1 MSENSSSRGWVRA
14 LLVPVAYSLL
24 VGLTGLAALATAWG
38 RQADDPAW
46 FSLLVFAI
54 LSFLIQRSSF
64 HLGSPISRSLAGVID
79 LAAVL
84 ALGPAGGAAV
94 AALSGSAYLTLNAL
108 HRRQFSAY
116 RLVQLPLFVAG
127 LKSWIALLVG
137 TMLSGASPAL
147 FTSQGLALAL
157 GPEIGAGALL
167 IGAACLAWFALDH
180 IGWGLLDY
188 FEGGA
193 EQLRVFVQDTI
204 PRALYVELLPLP
216 FSLVVALAYLYLGWI
231 AFSLLAVG
239 IVAVAMLAQ
248 RWATVRQELEQ
259 RVAELSTLE
268 QVSQAIAM
276 AQLDVDAI
284 CKLIYEHAHEIMDT
298 TIFHLG
304 LFEGQEYTLRLWINQ
319 GREQLLR
326 SFHLNPG
333 VGLVNFLRE
342 NKEPILV
349 RDFEK
354 ELDSLPAK
362 PVYTAEHPPRSAL
375 FVPLMMG
382 EEVVGVLSVQSF
394 QPHAYGTS
402 ETRILSAMGNQ
413 AAMALQK
420 ALLYENMRKRAR
432 QLETIQEVSRQVAA
446 LIELDQ
452 VFKGVVDLIRENFDY
467 YYVTIY
473 TTDAQRR
480 RISFQ
485 ASSKADQQ
493 QVAEDVAWGQGLIG
507 WVAEHGQSV
516 TVNNVESD
524 TRYRCVKALE
534 ETRSEMAV
542 PLIVDG
548 EPVGVLDVQ
557 SDQVDAFGSDDLF
570 ILETLG
576 QQVAL
581 AIQKARLYEAER
593 QQAWLSTA
601 LLQVAEVANRVSDM
615 DDVLSTIVRLVPL
628 LVGVDRCAVLL
639 REPAS
644 GVFVPAKTYGLDP
657 EQRASF
663 ESRQFRPE
671 EMPALVQMEAAPA
684 PILVNLERDP
694 HLIAPGLAREFQI
707 QEIVFLPLLAQGE
720 LLGVIL
726 VGYAGLAH
734 TFSERMIEMLSGMAN
749 QASTVIHNARL
760 VQAQQE
766 EAYTSMALLQV
777 ADAINRAPD
786 LTEALAA
793 IARITPILL
802 GVEACAFM
810 LWESKAELFL
820 PHAQHGFRE
829 ERLAAFQAMRL
840 TRDTSPVSDLLDG
853 ASHVIV
859 DGSAVGKFD
868 SRELGEIAEGHLLLV
883 LPMWTRGELVGVML
897 ADCSATESHRLDRWM
912 SILGGIAGQA
922 AIAVEN
928 DLLLQEAAEQERMK
942 QELEVARRIQTSFLP
957 DRTPTAP
964 GWDLAAIWRSA
975 RQVGG
980 DFYDLF
986 LLPPSQPEGPPR
998 TGIVVA
1004 DVADKG
1010 VPAALFMA
1018 LSRSLLR
1025 TVALDGRSPDRA
1037 IARVNDLIVADAR
1050 SNLFVTL
1057 FYAVLESDSHRMT
1070 YVNAGHM
1077 PTLLFRRSD
1086 GSLQDLRS
1094 GGMALGVLPD
1104 IEFEQRVVE
1113 LQDGDTLVFYTDGVI
1128 EASNAR
1134 QEMFGRERLIQT
1146 VRGCQG
1152 QSAQEIAA
1160 AVDQALIQFV
1170 GDAPQSDDLTLVVAN
1185 CCGGHAFSDPSEPSW
1200 NDRCVNV

>member
-1 MSENSSSRGWVRA
+1 MSENSSSKGWLRA
-14 LLVPVAYSLL
+14 SFLPIAYSLL
-24 VGLTGLAALATAWG
+24 VGLTGLAALADRWS
-38 RQADDPAW
+38 RPPDDPAW
-46 FSLLVFAI
+46 LTLLIFAI

-64 HLGSPISRSLAGVID
+64 HLSSPIVRSLAGVID

-84 ALGPAGGAAV
+84 ALGPASGAAV
-94 AALSGSAYLTLNAL
+94 AALSGSAYLVLNAL
-108 HRRQFSAY
+108 RRRQLGAY
-116 RLVQLPLFVAG
+116 RLIQLPLFVAG

-137 TMLSGASPAL
+137 ALLSALNPAL
-147 FTSQGLALAL
+147 FSSQGLARTPNA
-157 GPEIGAGALL
+157 EIGVAALL
-167 IGAACLAWFALDH
+167 TGVACLVWFVLDH
-180 IGWGLLDY
+180 IGWGILDY
-188 FEGGA
+188 FEGGI
-193 EQLRVFVQDTI
+193 EQLRVFIQDTI

-216 FSLVVALAYLYLGWI
+216 FSLVVALVYLHLGWI
-231 AFSLLAVG
+231 AFSLVAVG
-239 IVAVAMLAQ
+239 IVAVAVLAQ
-248 RWATVRQELEQ
+248 RWATARQELEQ
-259 RVAELSTLE
+259 RVEELSTLE
-268 QVSQAIAM
+268 QVGQAIAM

-284 CKLIYEHAHEIMDT
+284 CQLIYEHAHRIMDT

-304 LFEGQEYTLRLWINQ
+304 LFEGQEYTLRLWVNQ

-326 SFHLNPG
+326 SFHLSPG
-333 VGLVNFLRE
+333 VGLVNYLRE
-342 NKEPILV
+342 TKEPILV

-354 ELDSLPAK
+354 EFDSLPAK

-382 EEVVGVLSVQSF
+382 EEVVGTLSVQSF
-394 QPHAYGTS
+394 QPNAYGVS

-420 ALLYENMRKRAR
+420 ALLYENTRKRAR
-432 QLETIQEVSRQVAA
+432 QLETIEEVSRQVAA

-473 TTDAQRR
+473 TTDARR
-480 RISFQ
+480 RQISFQ

-493 QVAEDVAWGQGLIG
+493 QVAEEVGWGQGLIG
-507 WVAEHGQSV
+507 WVAEQGQSV
-516 TVNNVESD
+516 TVNDVEND
-524 TRYRCVKALE
+524 TRYRCVEALE

-542 PLIVDG
+542 PLLLDG

-615 DDVLSTIVRLVPL
+615 DDVLATIVRLVPL

-639 REPAS
+639 YEPS
-644 GVFVPAKTYGLDP
+644 VGLFLPAKTYGLDP
-657 EQRASF
+657 EMRASF
-663 ESRQFRPE
+663 EGRQFRPE
-671 EMPALVQMEAAPA
+671 EMPVLAQMEAAPA
-684 PILVNLERDP
+684 PIVVNVERDP
-694 HLIAPGLAREFQI
+694 HLVAPSLAQEFQMR
-707 QEIVFLPLLAQGE
+707 EMVFLPLLAQGE

-726 VGYAGLAH
+726 VDYAGQAH
-734 TFSERMIEMLSGMAN
+734 AFSDRMIEMLSGMAN

-766 EAYTSMALLQV
+766 EAYASMALLQV

-786 LTEALAA
+786 LAEALAA
-793 IARITPILL
+793 IARITPLLL
-802 GVEACAFM
+802 GVEACAFL
-810 LWESKAELFL
+810 LWEPKADLFE
-820 PHAQHGFRE
+820 PHAQYGFRE
-829 ERLAAFQAMRL
+829 ERLAAFEALRL
-840 TRDTSPVSDLLDG
+840 TREASPARDLLAG
-853 ASHVIV
+853 ASYVLF
-859 DGSAVGKFD
+859 DGNTPT
-868 SRELGEIAEGHLLLV
+868 GEEPTGLIDIAEGNLLLA
-883 LPMWTRGELVGVML
+883 LPMWTKGELVGMML
-897 ADCSATESHRLDRWM
+897 ADCSAAESHRLSRWM

-928 DLLLQEAAEQERMK
+928 DFLLQEAAEQERMK

-957 DRTPTAP
+957 DRAPTTP

-986 LLPPSQPEGPPR
+986 LLPPNQPEGLPR

-1025 TVALDGRSPDRA
+1025 TVAMDGRSPDRT

-1057 FYAVLESDSHRMT
+1057 FYAVLESDSRQMT

-1086 GSLQDLRS
+1086 GALQDLRS

-1104 IEFEQRVVE
+1104 IEFEQRVVQ

-1128 EASNAR
+1128 EASNAQ
-1134 QEMFGRERLIQT
+1134 QEMFGRERLIRT
-1146 VRGCQG
+1146 VRACQG

-1170 GDAPQSDDLTLVVAN
+1170 GDAPQFDDLTLVVAN
-1185 CCGGHAFSDPSEPSW
+1185 CCVGPVPSDGSKSYVEG
-1200 NDRCVNV
+1200 RCVNP